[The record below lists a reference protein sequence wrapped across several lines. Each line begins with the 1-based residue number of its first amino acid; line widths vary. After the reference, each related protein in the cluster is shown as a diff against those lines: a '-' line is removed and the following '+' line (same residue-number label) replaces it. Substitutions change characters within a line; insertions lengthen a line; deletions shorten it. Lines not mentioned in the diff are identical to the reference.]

1 MGTEKPAN
9 YQSPIARI
17 FEKFTRQQD
26 VSLVYGEPI
35 EFKNKKVLT
44 VAKVN
49 YIVGG
54 GGGYSEETGNSLVA
68 QGEGGGG
75 HISIRPLGVYEID
88 AKKVKFKP
96 IIDFKFTLT
105 LFALLTLGLTLL
117 SKKTRPK

>member
-1 MGTEKPAN
+1 MDAEKSAV
-9 YQSPIARI
+9 YQSPIGRI
-17 FEKFTRQQD
+17 FEKFRQQRE
-26 VSLVYGEPI
+26 VSLVFGEPI
-35 EFKNKKVLT
+35 EFKNKKVLP

-54 GGGYSEETGNSLVA
+54 GGGNTGETGNTSSS

-88 AKKVKFKP
+88 AEKVKFIP

-105 LFALLTLGLTLL
+105 LFSVFTLGLIWLL
-117 SKKTRPK
+117 KKAR